1 MTAGEFLK
9 TARDEMQA
17 AGNPDA
23 VWDAEILLCEAL
35 GCEKSRL
42 RFRLEE
48 KLTEDGLQRLE
59 KWLARRISG
68 EPLAYVLGNTYF
80 MGLRFLCD
88 PRALIPRQ
96 DTETLAEEAI
106 RALAGKSR
114 PRVLDLCCGTGCV
127 GLSIAKYVPGAQ
139 LTLSDLSTDA
149 LSLAGENA
157 RALGVAADLRQGDL
171 FETVRGETFDLIAC
185 NPPYLTGQ
193 DMTELQTEVRREPAL
208 ALFGGEDGL
217 AFYRRLANEAWAYLN
232 PGGALLAEC
241 GRGQAGDVARLFQA
255 IGETRIVRDLCNID
269 RVIQVGSADSHLL
282 PVSSADCHLLPR
294 ILSTTVGRH

>member
-23 VWDAEILLCEAL
+23 AWDAEILLCEAL

-48 KLTEDGLQRLE
+48 KLTENSLKRLE

-106 RALAGKSR
+106 HALTGKSR

-139 LTLSDLSTDA
+139 LTLSDLSADA
-149 LSLAGENA
+149 LCLAGENA

-171 FETVRGETFDLIAC
+171 FEAVRGETFDLIAC

-193 DMTELQTEVRREPAL
+193 DMTELQMEVRREPAL

-217 AFYRRLANEAWAYLN
+217 DFYRRLADEAGAHLT
-232 PGGALLAEC
+232 PGGSLLAEC

-255 IGETRIVRDLCNID
+255 IGETRVVRDLCNID

-282 PVSSADCHLLPR
+282 PPDRTR
-294 ILSTTVGRH
+294 IREP

>member
-9 TARDEMQA
+9 TAREQMQA

-23 VWDAEILLCEAL
+23 AWDAEILLCEAL

-48 KLTEDGLQRLE
+48 ELTENGLKRLE

-106 RALAGKSR
+106 HALAGKSR

-139 LTLSDLSTDA
+139 LTLSDLSADA
-149 LSLAGENA
+149 LCLAGENA
-157 RALGVAADLRQGDL
+157 RVLGVAADLRQGDL

-193 DMTELQTEVRREPAL
+193 DLTELQPEVRREPAL
-208 ALFGGEDGL
+208 ALYGGADGL
-217 AFYRRLANEAWAYLN
+217 AFYRRIASEAALYLSE
-232 PGGALLAEC
+232 GGVILLEVGQGQAQDVCALLKPPL
-241 GRGQAGDVARLFQA
+241 GVLRVH
-255 IGETRIVRDLCNID
+255 RDLNGIE
-269 RVIQVGSADSHLL
+269 RVVEGVKGA
-282 PVSSADCHLLPR
+282 
-294 ILSTTVGRH
+294 

>member
-23 VWDAEILLCEAL
+23 AWDAEILLCEAL

-42 RFRLEE
+42 RFRLGEE
-48 KLTEDGLQRLE
+48 LTENGLKRLE

-106 RALAGKSR
+106 HALAGKSR

-139 LTLSDLSTDA
+139 LTLSDLSADA

-208 ALFGGEDGL
+208 ALYGGADGL
-217 AFYRRLANEAWAYLN
+217 TFYRRIASEAALYLSE
-232 PGGALLAEC
+232 GGVILLEV
-241 GRGQAGDVARLFQA
+241 GQGQAKDVCVLLKPSMGGLR
-255 IGETRIVRDLCNID
+255 VHRDLNGIE
-269 RVIQVGSADSHLL
+269 RVVEGVKGA
-282 PVSSADCHLLPR
+282 
-294 ILSTTVGRH
+294 